1 MKSTVTPKFNALDLI
16 IGSGWRARR
25 ARRKFFSKMLVHLV
39 LIAGSLIFIFPLVWL
54 VSTSLKPDTQIFKVP
69 PELIPRPFMW
79 KNYTRMWT
87 HFPFLMFLK
96 NTVLVVVLSMSGV
109 LITAPLVAYAFAR
122 LRWPGRNFLF
132 MIVLGTMMLPGQ
144 VTMIPLYILFN
155 SWGWVDTFYPLWVP
169 AWFGGGAFNI
179 FLIRQFLMTIPKEL
193 EESAVIDGAS
203 HFKIYRKIMLP
214 LINPVLT
221 TIAIFQF
228 MGAWNDFMG
237 PLIYLNDQT
246 KYTLSLG
253 LRLFQQQTSA
263 SQTEFGMLMAA
274 TTIMV
279 IPVIIFFF
287 LGQKRFI
294 EGVIITGM
302 KA

>member
-1 MKSTVTPKFNALDLI
+1 MVAAKSNAPGLLME
-16 IGSGWRARR
+16 SGWQARR
-25 ARRKFFSKMLVHLV
+25 ARRKFFTRAFVHLI
-39 LIAGSLIFIFPLVWL
+39 LIAGSIIFMFPLIWL
-54 VSTSLKPDTQIFKVP
+54 ISTSLKPDTQIFKVP
-69 PELIPRPFMW
+69 PELIPKPFMW
-79 KNYTRMWT
+79 SNYTRMWT
-87 HFPFLMFLK
+87 YFPFLTFLK
-96 NTVLVVVLSMSGV
+96 NTLLVVVLSMAGV
-109 LITAPLVAYAFAR
+109 LIRAPLVAYAFAR
-122 LRWPGRNFLF
+122 LRWPGRDFLF
-132 MIVLGTMMLPGQ
+132 MILLGTMMLPGQ

-155 SWGWVDTFYPLWVP
+155 EWGWVNTFYPLWVP

-179 FLIRQFLMTIPKEL
+179 FLIRQFLMTIPREL

-203 HFKIYRKIMLP
+203 HFKIYWKIMLP

-237 PLIYLNDQT
+237 PLIYLNDQA

-253 LRLFQQQTSA
+253 LRVFQQQTSA
-263 SQTEFGMLMAA
+263 YQSEYGMLMAA

>member
-1 MKSTVTPKFNALDLI
+1 MSTVTRKFNALDFI
-16 IGSGWRARR
+16 IGSGWQVRR
-25 ARRKFFSKMLVHLV
+25 ARRKFFSKMFAHLV
-39 LIAGSLIFIFPLVWL
+39 LIAGAIIFVFPLLWL

-69 PELIPRPFMW
+69 PELIPRPIMW
-79 KNYTRMWT
+79 ENYTRMWR

-96 NTVLVVVLSMSGV
+96 NTVLVVVLSMAGV
-109 LITAPLVAYAFAR
+109 LISAPLVAYAFAR

-132 MIVLGTMMLPGQ
+132 MILLGTMMLPGQ

-155 SWGWVDTFYPLWVP
+155 KWGWVDTFYPLWVP

-203 HFKIYRKIMLP
+203 HFKIYWKIMLP

-221 TIAIFQF
+221 TVAIFQF

-237 PLIYLNDQT
+237 PLIYINDQS

-253 LRLFQQQTSA
+253 LRMFQQQTSA